1 MNWRK
6 LTSFINASISLL
18 SSSLPDARTAVE
30 DANTIIYLLRTRI
43 LPEVETM
50 QDDAFAAV
58 GDVRN
63 NIVRL
68 VLELFCVRG
77 STDREYLVVYICH
90 WFQGGGLWK
99 QSLEKSLRDFV
110 SILSTYANEWL
121 RVVL

>member
-110 SILSTYANEWL
+110 SILSNVCE
-121 RVVL
+121 